1 MICTGQCV
9 CARVCWEGLRK
20 HLHFL
25 QVRSD
30 MFHLA
35 EWTEEEV
42 EEMKR
47 RRRRRRRRRA
57 CW

>member
-1 MICTGQCV
+1 MCV
-9 CARVCWEGLRK
+9 CARARVCWEGLGK

-35 EWTEEEV
+35 EWTVEEV
-42 EEMKR
+42 EEMKE
-47 RRRRRRRRRA
+47 RRRRA
-57 CW
+57 AGS